1 MAISRLRLRITL
13 WFALA
18 FVVGVL
24 ALELVAYGVVR
35 HQADTRLTQRLE
47 TEARGL
53 LTAVHRE
60 LADSGRGNLIKAVK
74 EALAEWPGDEVALA
88 VFGPNQRRLGEL
100 GPEAILRVMPQ
111 GPDVTSSSVL
121 QGSDSSTR
129 FHFYG
134 VRDSALP
141 ALVVVAGASTAALR
155 AEGDRFASWLE
166 VTGPLAILLAVV
178 GGYILSRQALAPM
191 GALSD
196 AVSTI
201 RPEDL
206 ERRLPVHSPPDELDY
221 LAGQFNSLM
230 ERVRRGQLQNR
241 QFLSAAA
248 HQLRTPLTVIV
259 GESSLRLD
267 RPRSEEEQLA
277 SLRRIQVAA
286 HQMVRRVD
294 ELLLLAR
301 AEAGEAIEVARPV
314 DLDEVAFEAV
324 DLMRGR
330 AHALGR
336 SLELGEFQPV
346 TIRGNGDLLR
356 EAILEIIE
364 NALRH
369 GRGPSPV
376 RLEVQAVGDLGVLEV
391 TSGGP
396 PFAAKPLGEDGW
408 SDQSSGLGLLIL
420 RRIAQL
426 HHGELRI
433 RRRED
438 LNSVAL
444 LFHRMIAD
452 GAPAADRPE
461 ALSEHAR

>member
-1 MAISRLRLRITL
+1 M
-13 WFALA
+13 
-18 FVVGVL
+18 
-24 ALELVAYGVVR
+24 
-35 HQADTRLTQRLE
+35 
-47 TEARGL
+47 
-53 LTAVHRE
+53 
-60 LADSGRGNLIKAVK
+60 
-74 EALAEWPGDEVALA
+74 
-88 VFGPNQRRLGEL
+88 
-100 GPEAILRVMPQ
+100 
-111 GPDVTSSSVL
+111 
-121 QGSDSSTR
+121 
-129 FHFYG
+129 
-134 VRDSALP
+134 
-141 ALVVVAGASTAALR
+141 
-155 AEGDRFASWLE
+155 
-166 VTGPLAILLAVV
+166 
-178 GGYILSRQALAPM
+178 
-191 GALSD
+191 
-196 AVSTI
+196 
-201 RPEDL
+201 
-206 ERRLPVHSPPDELDY
+206 
-221 LAGQFNSLM
+221 
-230 ERVRRGQLQNR
+230 
-241 QFLSAAA
+241 
-248 HQLRTPLTVIV
+248 
-259 GESSLRLD
+259 
-267 RPRSEEEQLA
+267 A